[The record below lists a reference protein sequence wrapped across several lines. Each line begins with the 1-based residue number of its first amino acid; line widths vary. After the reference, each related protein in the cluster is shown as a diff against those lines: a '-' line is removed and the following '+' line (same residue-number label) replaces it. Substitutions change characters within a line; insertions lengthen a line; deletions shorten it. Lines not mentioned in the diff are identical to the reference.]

1 MKRGR
6 RFWAPQG
13 WTVFRI
19 PTGWTVFEIPST
31 PWLHDIRP
39 IRFLR
44 LRLDERRGSV
54 FPRQARARRAE
65 AGKGGKGRGGPANAA
80 TGGDAAIARRSAAV
94 VSASDCRPRAACPED
109 TSMASVSTA
118 VYHVAGGD
126 HCLHLLVL
134 LLPPPQIVNLHMKT
148 A

>member
-13 WTVFRI
+13 WTVFR
-19 PTGWTVFEIPST
+19 T
-31 PWLHDIRP
+31 WLHDIRP

-80 TGGDAAIARRSAAV
+80 TGGDALVEMPQSLGARRPWSPLPTADHAPRAQRTHPWRLFPPRFTTSPAEAIACTCSFVASAA
-94 VSASDCRPRAACPED
+94 ADR
-109 TSMASVSTA
+109 
-118 VYHVAGGD
+118 
-126 HCLHLLVL
+126 
-134 LLPPPQIVNLHMKT
+134 
-148 A
+148 